1 MQNYTRPLLASRTF
15 TKTIYFRLSSL
26 NRFTQSLDLP
36 SKSKP
41 QISSIIRQFLR
52 LSFPRSRQ
60 EDVLG
65 ASVRCAEQDD
75 LFKEIAPFEYCS
87 KPEMFKQSP
96 GVFSLMFTNTSAL
109 LRRPLSHWD
118 KKKWP
123 FSARS
128 AIRKRAM
135 LSWVYDVIL
144 LCVQLDPALYVVHG
158 HFLNRVMAARRSSTS
173 RLK

>member
-1 MQNYTRPLLASRTF
+1 MSLPNSAKIHTATFLLRAHSRKQF
-15 TKTIYFRLSSL
+15 ISDYLRSIVL
-26 NRFTQSLDLP
+26 
-36 SKSKP
+36 KSKP

-65 ASVRCAEQDD
+65 ASVLCAEQDD
-75 LFKEIAPFEYCS
+75 LFKEIAPFEHSS

-109 LRRPLSHWD
+109 LRCPLSHWD
-118 KKKWP
+118 KKKWL
-123 FSARS
+123 FSART

-135 LSWVYDVIL
+135 LS
-144 LCVQLDPALYVVHG
+144 
-158 HFLNRVMAARRSSTS
+158 
-173 RLK
+173 